1 MYQLIEWFQV
11 KYPELH
17 NDLLQCNHNFDEENL
32 NPYHLESDCW
42 SHTMMVCKIAE
53 LSYYGKVVQIAALL
67 HDIGKPVS
75 RRINPKNNHVQFF
88 GHEELSAKMAVNI
101 LDHMMSENIEEIKMF
116 DGIENMFHELKKI
129 GHKIAI
135 VSTNSKEN
143 IIKVLGE
150 DLIKINDHF
159 VGGVS
164 LFGKESKLKKVL
176 RLSGIDKKDAIYI
189 GDEMRDVLASKKVGM
204 PCGAVA
210 WGVNDADALAELEP
224 DEMFYEVE
232 QILQRV

>member
-1 MYQLIEWFQV
+1 MKYKLIVFDFDGTLADSFPWFIKTLDIV
-11 KYPELH
+11 TEEFNLNKIDKNEMPELRKL
-17 NDLLQCNHNFDEENL
+17 DSLSFLK
-32 NPYHLESDCW
+32 HL
-42 SHTMMVCKIAE
+42 KIP
-53 LSYYGKVVQIAALL
+53 LYKI
-67 HDIGKPVS
+67 
-75 RRINPKNNHVQFF
+75 PKISTFMQN
-88 GHEELSAKMAVNI
+88 
-101 LDHMMSENIEEIKMF
+101 MMSENIEEIKMF

-210 WGVNDADALAELEP
+210 WGVNDVDALAELEP